1 MVPAM
6 PRRWSVR
13 SLLVGG
19 LLWAV
24 VGQTGATVPGT
35 QAASRA
41 RASEAASRPQ
51 VWGYYPWWLGDH
63 WRSRDLSLYDRL
75 KFFEVEIDADGQIG
89 QRNGWPQRWADLR
102 SAARSRGLRL
112 DVTVTMFSATRFER
126 VFANPA
132 RRKKLSTELL
142 RLAVGGHGIQLDVE
156 IFDRVS
162 VDALRGYRAFCAA
175 LRSGLDR
182 QGGSKSLTAFGVM
195 GAAVDLYDK
204 AALERLDYIVVQGY
218 DSHHRASPRSG
229 PVAPLYGPYAVT
241 WEKTLQHYLRLG
253 APRHKIVFGVPFY
266 GYEWP
271 TESATVGAS
280 TLDKGREITYA
291 VLDAQLLPNIR
302 IGARSQAALHG
313 LRRDPA
319 SGSPYYAYQEPSGG
333 WRQGWFEDERSLAAK
348 FEFVKQ
354 QQLAGI
360 AVFPIGYDDGAFD
373 ALLRRSFK
381 GK

>member
-24 VGQTGATVPGT
+24 VGQPGATVPGT
-35 QAASRA
+35 QAARAA
-41 RASEAASRPQ
+41 RASEAAPRPQ

-75 KFFEVEIDADGQIG
+75 KFFEVEIDADGLLG

-102 SAARSRGLRL
+102 AAARSRGLRL
-112 DVTVTMFSATRFER
+112 DVTVTIFSATRFER

-132 RRKKLSTELL
+132 RRKNLLTDLL
-142 RLAVGGHGIQLDVE
+142 RLAAGVQGIQLDVE

-195 GAAVDLYDK
+195 GAVVDLYDK
-204 AALERLDYIVVQGY
+204 AALQRLDYIVVQGY
-218 DSHHRASPRSG
+218 DSHHLESARSG

-253 APRHKIVFGVPFY
+253 APRHKIVFGVPLY

-271 TESATVGAS
+271 TESATVGAP
-280 TLDKGREITYA
+280 TLGKGREITYA

-313 LRRDPA
+313 LRRDPT
-319 SGSPYYAYQEPSGG
+319 SGSPYYAYQEPAGG

-348 FEFVKQ
+348 FDFVKQ

-373 ALLRRSFK
+373 ALLRQSFK